1 MIELEV
7 ADRLAVVTIARPDV
21 LNALNATDLEGL
33 REAIAECNARQDVG
47 AVIITGG
54 GEKSFVAGGDIAEL
68 SIDIGA
74 AGALELPMQPVFDAI
89 AASPKPTIAA
99 VNGYALGG
107 GFELALACDIR
118 ICSDRATFGLPELG
132 WSVLPAAGGVTRLTR
147 LIGPGRALELIL
159 TGRRLSADEALSA
172 GVVTRVTAADEL
184 LPAARELAQR
194 VLTKGPVAVRIARLT
209 VALAA
214 ESSTASALVAE
225 RLGLAAL
232 YGTSDKVE
240 GTASFLEKRQPNFQG
255 K

>member
-1 MIELEV
+1 MIELEI
-7 ADRLAVVTIARPDV
+7 ADRIAVVTVARPDV
-21 LNALNATDLEGL
+21 LNALNADDLDAL
-33 REAIAECNARQDVG
+33 RMAIAECNNRADVG
-47 AVIITGG
+47 AVVITGA

-68 SIDIGA
+68 SVDIGA
-74 AGALELPMQPVFDAI
+74 AGALELPMQPVFEAV
-89 AASPKPTIAA
+89 AASTKPTIAA

-118 ICSDRATFGLPELG
+118 ICSSTASFGLPELG

-159 TGRRLSADEALSA
+159 TGRRISADEALSA
-172 GVVTRVTAADEL
+172 GVVTRVTTAAEL
-184 LPAARELAQR
+184 IPAARDLAQL
-194 VLTKGPVAVRIARLT
+194 VLHKGPVAVRIARLT

-232 YGTSDKVE
+232 YGTSDKAE